1 MRLRAKQTGFT
12 LLELLIA
19 MVLLGMVLV
28 VIYGG
33 LNTSMQSWDKGTE
46 RAELINELRLVQ
58 EFLRTQLR
66 QSVTVYRN
74 DSTDG
79 RIIYFDGEPEQVGW
93 VAPMLT
99 YLGRGGLY
107 FVQLDVVKER
117 DGQVLRMRWH
127 PYHPDDEEDEPIDQD
142 SLEET
147 VLLPQIEDFKISYFG
162 ATEPGEDAD
171 WYTRWENKLERPQ
184 LIRMELTVP
193 GIHWPPLV
201 VALAN

>member
-1 MRLRAKQTGFT
+1 MRPRQRGFT

-19 MVLLGMVLV
+19 MVLLSMVLV
-28 VIYGG
+28 VVYGS
-33 LNTSMQSWDKGTE
+33 LNTSMKSWDKGNE

-58 EFLRTQLR
+58 EFVRTQLR

-79 RIIYFDGEPEQVGW
+79 RVIYFDGRADKIGW

-107 FVQLDVVKER
+107 FVQLDTVGIR
-117 DGQVLRMRWH
+117 DDTVLRMRWYR
-127 PYHPDDEEDEPIDQD
+127 YHPEDSEEGPDDQSRI
-142 SLEET
+142 EET
-147 VLLPQIEDFKISYFG
+147 VLLPHISAFKISYFG
-162 ATEPGEDAD
+162 AEDVNEEPD
-171 WYTRWENKLERPQ
+171 WYSRWESKLERPQ
-184 LIRMELTVP
+184 LVRIEWDVP
-193 GIHWPPLV
+193 GINWPPLV

>member
-1 MRLRAKQTGFT
+1 MARKQAGFT

-19 MVLLGMVLV
+19 MVLLGLVLA

-33 LNTSMQSWDKGTE
+33 LNTGMKSWDKGNE
-46 RAELINELRLVQ
+46 RAEQINQLRLVQ
-58 EFLRTQLR
+58 EFVRTQLR

-79 RIIYFDGEPEQVGW
+79 RVIYFDGQSEQIGW

-107 FVQLDVVKER
+107 FVQLDTVETA
-117 DGQVLRMRWH
+117 DDTVLRMRWH
-127 PYHPDDEEDEPIDQD
+127 PYHPEDPEDGPEDPNSI
-142 SLEET
+142 EET
-147 VLLPQIEDFKISYFG
+147 VLLPQIEQFEIRYFG
-162 ATEPGEDAD
+162 AEEVTEEPD
-171 WYTRWENKLERPQ
+171 WYERWESKLERPQ
-184 LIRMELTVP
+184 LVRIEWRVP
-193 GIHWPPLV
+193 GIDWPPLI